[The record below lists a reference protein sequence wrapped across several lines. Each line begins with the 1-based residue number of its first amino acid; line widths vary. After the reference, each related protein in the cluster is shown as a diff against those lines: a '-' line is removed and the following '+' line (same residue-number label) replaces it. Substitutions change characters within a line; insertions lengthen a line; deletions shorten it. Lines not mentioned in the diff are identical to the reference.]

1 MRVSLAWSQTGGV
14 GGRGWDEGTMTLQAS
29 QTLAALDS
37 EVNEPINVN
46 PVGGGGDCGQGAG
59 I

>member
-1 MRVSLAWSQTGGV
+1 M

-46 PVGGGGDCGQGAG
+46 PVGGGGIVGKGRGFNA
-59 I
+59 